1 MPADPEAPNED
12 VDRPYLN
19 AGDEGQ
25 EDDTKVAAVV
35 EADLYHDEPEL
46 SNEDLGHSDRNA
58 GNDNHKND
66 SKVINVRESDQSH
79 GEPDESTENVDEP
92 DVNAGNEKEKKDTEV
107 NNVKVADQSHEAFA
121 GPPIP
126 MTSYFTVD
134 NKTRQFIHSKLRAYE
149 SRRRS
154 AYAAKLES
162 SSLYW
167 RSFRDL
173 LSASVHETGRAERLV
188 LGTARAN
195 ATYSDALQASY
206 EDTLIDDRGGL
217 VWDPKKRSKLLAV
230 RSQQDYAVAPAVAG
244 KDIAGRTRSLMLTE
258 DRRNN
263 MLSRLIDSQQI
274 VADKFGENSKQL
286 ESEIASELKQLRVD
300 LENKVVAIREIG
312 DTIISELEATELEVS
327 QAWGTCILDVLFLHF
342 EWIFAHQLLGFGFRL
357 LLFGSS

>member
-1 MPADPEAPNED
+1 MPADPEASNED
-12 VDRPYLN
+12 VDPPDLN
-19 AGDEGQ
+19 AGDEKQ
-25 EDDTKVAAVV
+25 EEDAKVTEVE
-35 EADLYHDEPEL
+35 EADLSHDKPEL
-46 SNEDLGHSDRNA
+46 GNVDLEHPDRNA
-58 GNDNHKND
+58 GKENQNDDTTVK
-66 SKVINVRESDQSH
+66 
-79 GEPDESTENVDEP
+79 
-92 DVNAGNEKEKKDTEV
+92 DVKEAV
-107 NNVKVADQSHEAFA
+107 QNHEAFA

-195 ATYSDALQASY
+195 ATYADAMQASY
-206 EDTLIDDRGGL
+206 EDTLIDDRGAL
-217 VWDPKKRSKLLAV
+217 VWDAKKRTKLLAV
-230 RSQQDYAVAPAVAG
+230 RSQQDYAVAPSVTT
-244 KDIAGRTRSLMLTE
+244 KDVAGRTRSSMLTE
-258 DRRNN
+258 ERRNN

-327 QAWGTCILDVLFLHF
+327 QAWGTCILDISLLPFKRTFTHMS
-342 EWIFAHQLLGFGFRL
+342 LGFGFRF
-357 LLFGSS
+357 LLFGCSQDAFR